1 MSVGKIVVVE
11 GRFDKSNGSGRIL
24 ASNVYG
30 FEEVREGLPKVL
42 RVVVNGDVVDR
53 DRLDELYH
61 IVHSRVGKDR
71 VLLKV
76 VSVRGEALINVGSE
90 FRVDEELVRAIEEIG
105 ADGSIYLENM
115 RFRRGKDGER

>member
-1 MSVGKIVVVE
+1 M
-11 GRFDKSNGSGRIL
+11 
-24 ASNVYG
+24 
-30 FEEVREGLPKVL
+30 
-42 RVVVNGDVVDR
+42 
-53 DRLDELYH
+53 
-61 IVHSRVGKDR
+61 
-71 VLLKV
+71 KV